1 MILLRKRSISWAL
14 FDGHVG
20 VGVCRQPQ
28 LDAPF
33 FIWQIRKEAIPLKPD
48 NENAKG
54 RDEDLC
60 NNRLYSAA
68 CRLFLG
74 RTVPLPYLLARA
86 DSPDFIE
93 VRQP

>member
-1 MILLRKRSISWAL
+1 MILLRKRSISGAL

-33 FIWQIRKEAIPLKPD
+33 FISQIRKEAISLKPD

-54 RDEDLC
+54 ADEDLC
-60 NNRLYSAA
+60 SDRLYSAA
-68 CRLFLG
+68 CRMSLG
-74 RTVPLPYLLARA
+74 CALPLPYLFARTR
-86 DSPDFIE
+86 SPDFIE
-93 VRQP
+93 VRQA